1 MRTSSVGKWKS
12 PQTMDQIASRMA
24 DSLAWQKLEDR
35 ANEQEMIQNG
45 TVPQFVSPLGHDDKG
60 TALGRIIEQKTSG
73 RPLTWDERSAEQQK
87 EIAEQIKA
95 DKKRAKELKELQ
107 LQRLQDEIGNLV
119 IN

>member
-35 ANEQEMIQNG
+35 ANEQEMIVNG
-45 TVPQFVSPLGHDDKG
+45 TIPQYVSPLGHDDRG
-60 TALGRIIEQKTSG
+60 TALGREIERRTAG
-73 RPLTWDERSAEQQK
+73 RPMTWDERSQAQRE

-95 DKKRAKELKELQ
+95 DKKREEDLKNINLDRLKRELET
-107 LQRLQDEIGNLV
+107 I
-119 IN
+119 